1 MQLMANSI
9 LLKTSRFSVERVE
22 YTTAAGEPHQ
32 REVIRHPGAATIIP
46 MVDDTHICLIKNF
59 RASVSQTLLELPAGT
74 IDPPEPPEVTARR
87 ELTEETGYEA
97 SEIRLLHRFYLS
109 PGILDERMHVYLATG
124 LTAGPAA
131 REPGELIE
139 NVILP
144 FTEALTLIDDGTIED
159 AKTIAGLLMYER
171 HRLRR

>member
-1 MQLMANSI
+1 MRNSI
-9 LLKTSRFSVERVE
+9 LLKTARFDVERVE
-22 YTTAAGEPHQ
+22 YTTPAGESHE

-46 MVDDTHICLIKNF
+46 MVDDTHVCLIKNF

-74 IDPPEPPEVTARR
+74 IDPPEAPAVTAER
-87 ELTEETGYEA
+87 ELREETGYEA

-109 PGILDERMHVYLATG
+109 PGILDERMHLYLATG
-124 LTAGPAA
+124 LTAGPSA

-139 NVILP
+139 NIVLP
-144 FTEALTLIDDGTIED
+144 FSEALKLVDNETIED

-171 HRLRR
+171 IRRRQ